1 VTIEGLLFRIRQL
14 VEDLSPGRSPDRLL
28 LAGGLTREP
37 AVARGLAALVGRS
50 VHVLDAHEA
59 VLIGA
64 ARMAAGLPVFASPAT
79 SAVDPGSE
87 GAYLRSKYPRWK
99 EWLRSLISKPSRQT
113 RETAS

>member
-1 VTIEGLLFRIRQL
+1 M
-14 VEDLSPGRSPDRLL
+14 

-50 VHVLDAHEA
+50 VHVLDSHEA

-64 ARMAAGLPVFASPAT
+64 ARMAAGRPAFAAPAT
-79 SAVDPGSE
+79 SAIDPGSE

-99 EWLRSLISKPSRQT
+99 EWLRSLISDPRGQT
-113 RETAS
+113 RDTAS